1 MVKKLCKPQSI
12 VDGIEAID
20 NNADKLNYI
29 KNVLDSCSLVGTPQ
43 KKTKKK
49 RRPSGYNLFIGE
61 CMKPTPHYLGKPMK
75 ECAADWKTAN
85 KETWNQKAKEG
96 V

>member
-49 RRPSGYNLFIGE
+49 RRPSGYNLFIG
-61 CMKPTPHYLGKPMK
+61 
-75 ECAADWKTAN
+75 
-85 KETWNQKAKEG
+85 
-96 V
+96 